1 MVVFAEK
8 RVVMCDEKLST
19 SLLARN
25 SGEQM
30 RILGSLIEH
39 LQFEVLRFKLE
50 IVIIICL
57 TGRAKSNVNYSAQ
70 AFLYLFSH
78 QSIYACL
85 LTIYLELSL

>member
-30 RILGSLIEH
+30 RIMGSLNISS
-39 LQFEVLRFKLE
+39 LNCSGSNWKL
-50 IVIIICL
+50 ISSV
-57 TGRAKSNVNYSAQ
+57 
-70 AFLYLFSH
+70 F
-78 QSIYACL
+78 
-85 LTIYLELSL
+85 